1 MGVGVKLR
9 LTVRHVD
16 ARGEGDGAP
25 SELGDAL
32 LAWAGV
38 GVAWGL
44 GVGLAWVRVRVGVG

>member
-38 GVAWGL
+38 GVAW
-44 GVGLAWVRVRVGVG
+44 VRGRVGVG